1 MNHLITYKAITSLYS
16 SFKPQSFTYI
26 DTSFS
31 KLNIF
36 FPQTFLCVL
45 CIDLNQLWV
54 QALAM
59 ILWVSLNLWEVCF
72 GLGWTIV
79 EGVNGVATLFR
90 STNHKYNAL
99 RGRID
104 LYQSTCLEFMYED
117 EKVLGT

>member
-31 KLNIF
+31 KPNIF

-45 CIDLNQLWV
+45 YIDLNQLWV
-54 QALAM
+54 QALVM
-59 ILWVSLNLWEVCF
+59 ILWVSLNLWEVHF
-72 GLGWTIV
+72 GLGWTIA